1 MKLRALGMLCL
12 CLLPCTG
19 CSAKVERVPVPV
31 TERVLPPAS
40 LTRETAV
47 PEWNGVTNGDL
58 SEFAKQLE
66 GAVNR
71 CNADKAELRAW
82 AEDTATGQGK

>member
-1 MKLRALGMLCL
+1 M
-12 CLLPCTG
+12 
-19 CSAKVERVPVPV
+19 PVPV

-40 LTRETAV
+40 LMRETTV

-58 SEFAKQLE
+58 SGFAKQME

-82 AEDTATGQGK
+82 AADSATRQGK

>member
-1 MKLRALGMLCL
+1 M
-12 CLLPCTG
+12 
-19 CSAKVERVPVPV
+19 ERVPVPV
-31 TERVLPPAS
+31 PERVLPPAS

-58 SEFAKQLE
+58 SAFAKQLE

-82 AEDTATGQGK
+82 AADTATGPGK

>member
-1 MKLRALGMLCL
+1 M
-12 CLLPCTG
+12 
-19 CSAKVERVPVPV
+19 
-31 TERVLPPAS
+31 
-40 LTRETAV
+40 
-47 PEWNGVTNGDL
+47 TNGDL
-58 SEFAKQLE
+58 SGFAKQLE